1 MNSDDEIFRSAMQV
15 SQHLAL
21 SDRTLVTA
29 ESCTGG
35 WLGKALTDIPG
46 SSRWYLGGVVAYSN
60 GLKQQLL
67 SVTEESLVT
76 HGAVSD
82 AVVSEMATGALR
94 NFKGDIAVAISGIA
108 GPDGEQPGKPVGT
121 VWIAWAW
128 RHGQSIHVNA
138 RLKLFTGDREEVRR
152 RSVIAALS
160 GLMEV

>member
-1 MNSDDEIFRSAMQV
+1 MNSDDDIFKLAVHV
-15 SQHLAL
+15 SQHLAQ
-21 SDRTLVTA
+21 SGRELVTA

-35 WLGKALTDIPG
+35 WLSKALTDIPG
-46 SSRWYLGGVVAYSN
+46 SSAWYLGGVVAYSN
-60 GLKQQLL
+60 ALKQQLL
-67 SVTEESLVT
+67 DVSEQSLET

-94 NFKGDIAVAISGIA
+94 NFSADIAVAISGIA

-128 RHGQSIHVNA
+128 RHGQSMRVNA

-152 RSVIAALS
+152 RSVVAALS
-160 GLMEV
+160 GLLEV

>member
-1 MNSDDEIFRSAMQV
+1 MNSDDDIFKLSVRV
-15 SQHLAL
+15 SQHLGD
-21 SDRTLVTA
+21 SGRKLVTA

-46 SSRWYLGGVVAYSN
+46 SSRWYSGGVVVYSN
-60 GLKQQLL
+60 PLKQQLL
-67 SVTEESLVT
+67 DVTEESLAT

-82 AVVSEMATGALR
+82 VVVSEMATGALR
-94 NFKGDIAVAISGIA
+94 NLMGDIAVAISGIA
-108 GPDGEQPGKPVGT
+108 GPDGDQPGKPVGT

-128 RHGQSIHVNA
+128 HHGQSIHVNA

-152 RSVIAALS
+152 RSVVAALS